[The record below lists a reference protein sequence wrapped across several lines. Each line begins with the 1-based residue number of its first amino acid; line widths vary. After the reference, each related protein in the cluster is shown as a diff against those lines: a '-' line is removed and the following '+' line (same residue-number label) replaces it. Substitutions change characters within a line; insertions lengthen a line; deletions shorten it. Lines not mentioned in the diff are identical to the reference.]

1 MFIVYDIEVF
11 PNDWMIVFMDVETG
25 KIERIHNDKERL
37 TTALSSKQILVGYNN
52 YRYDDLILA
61 GLLSDVDPY
70 ELTKRI
76 FGGQR
81 ISLRLNLVTL
91 DVMQEVRQGLSL
103 KEAQAN
109 MGLDIVET
117 PVDFDKSRL
126 TKEEIEQIFIYC
138 ENDVKSTAELFQK
151 REAYFSSKFDL
162 VQTFKLR
169 PNDLKKTRANI
180 SASVLKARKV
190 TAEKQDRLNLSYDK
204 RLKMSELPQE
214 IKQFY
219 EEISLFYKD
228 GVGHEE
234 LEKKSLVFKLAG
246 LDHTLGFGGIHAAKD
261 NYVGEGN
268 FLQIDVSSFYPSL
281 MINNDFISRATT
293 APELFKQIYDQRMK
307 LKAKK
312 DPKEE
317 TFKIV
322 LSATYGASKSTY
334 NNLYDPLQA
343 NNVVVNGQLIW
354 THLILLL
361 EPFCELI
368 QSNTDA
374 IIIKYEDGM
383 EQAIK
388 GVLEHF
394 GKQYHL
400 KFDVDRIKKIAQR
413 DVNNYSVMYE
423 NDSIKAIG
431 RMSNHEGGD
440 WERNNLSIIDMALA
454 AYYMHGVPVQT
465 TVINT
470 WKKGELL
477 PFQLVSKAGSY
488 DGMVHERLVN
498 GRVGIVDLQN
508 VNRIFATK
516 DKKLG
521 TVYKVRKEKGT
532 SKHHKF
538 ANCPESAMVW
548 NGSIDT
554 LDKRLIDLN
563 WYVRL
568 VNNQLFQTEGEKL

>member
-1 MFIVYDIEVF
+1 MFTVYDIEVF
-11 PNDWMIVFMDVETG
+11 PNDWMIVFMDAETG
-25 KIERIHNDKERL
+25 EIERIHNDKERL

-76 FGGQR
+76 FDGQR
-81 ISLRLNLVTL
+81 MSLRLNLVTL

-117 PVDFDKSRL
+117 PVGFDKKIL
-126 TKEEIEQIFIYC
+126 TKEEIEQVFFYC
-138 ENDVKSTAELFQK
+138 ENDVKTTADLFKK
-151 REAYFSSKFDL
+151 RDAYFSSKFDL
-162 VQTFKLR
+162 VQTFKLK
-169 PNDLKKTRANI
+169 PTELKKTRANLA
-180 SASVLKARKV
+180 ASVLKCRKV
-190 TAEKQDRLNLSYDK
+190 SDSKDDRLKFTFDK
-204 RLKMSELPQE
+204 RLKKNELPKE
-214 IKQFY
+214 IMSFY
-219 EEISLFYKD
+219 ETVKSDYEKTKN
-228 GVGHEE
+228 HEE
-234 LEKKSLVFKLAG
+234 LEKKSLVTKIAD
-246 LDHTLGFGGIHAAKD
+246 LDHTLGFGGLHAAKE
-261 NYVGEGN
+261 NYIDEGN
-268 FLQIDVSSFYPSL
+268 FLQIDAESFYPSL
-281 MINNDFISRATT
+281 MINNDFVSRAST

-322 LSATYGASKSTY
+322 LNATYGASKSIY

-343 NNVVVNGQLIW
+343 NNIVVNGQLIW

-383 EQAIK
+383 EQVIK
-388 GVLEHF
+388 GVLDHF

-440 WERNNLSIIDMALA
+440 WERNNLSIIDMALTQ
-454 AYYMHGVPVQT
+454 YYMHGVPVQT

-477 PFQLVSKAGSY
+477 PFQLVAKAGSY
-488 DGMVHERLVN
+488 DRMVHERLVN
-498 GRVGIVDLQN
+498 GRVGMVDIQN

-521 TVYKVRKEKGT
+521 TVYKVRSKKGT

-548 NGSIDT
+548 NGPIDQ

-568 VNNQLFQTEGEKL
+568 INGQLF